1 VTPATAA
8 GSDIAGPLL
17 LTLKLAGLTT
27 VLLLVIA
34 TPIAWWLA
42 HSTRRWKPLVQA
54 VVALPIVLPPTVL
67 GFYLLILLGPH
78 GAIGGW
84 WVEMTGQ
91 TLTFSFAGL
100 VIASC
105 LYSLPFAVQ
114 PLQAAFAQAGLREV
128 EAART
133 LGAGPLD
140 AFLSVAVPL
149 AAPGFVAAMVLSF
162 AHTLGEFG
170 VVLMVGGNIPGETR
184 VVSIAIFDHVE
195 ALNYGAAHELAAILL
210 AFAFAVLVVMF
221 VINRR
226 WAYR

>member
-1 VTPATAA
+1 MSSRVDELFAPLWLSLQLATVT
-8 GSDIAGPLL
+8 S
-17 LTLKLAGLTT
+17 
-27 VLLLVIA
+27 VLLVLIA
-34 TPIAWWLA
+34 TPLAWWLA
-42 HSTRRWKPLVQA
+42 HSRGRWKPLVQA

-67 GFYLLILLGPH
+67 GFYLLVLLGPW
-78 GAIGGW
+78 GVIGSGW
-84 WVEMTGQ
+84 ARLTGT

-105 LYSLPFAVQ
+105 VYSLPFAVQ
-114 PLQAAFAQAGLREV
+114 PLHAAFAQAGRHEL

-133 LGAGPLD
+133 LGAKPLD

-149 AAPGFVAAMVLSF
+149 AAPGFVTAAVLSF

-195 ALNYGAAHELAAILL
+195 ALNYTAAHELAAVLL
-210 AFAFAVLVVMF
+210 VFALAILVVMF
-221 VINRR
+221 SINRH
-226 WAYR
+226 WGYR